1 MLIITWT
8 HNCGV
13 VGGVSGE
20 LCAFRFAER
29 LPENI
34 FSLRCNWDRATRA
47 KPEHRCLFAYSGACQ
62 IPYVGMAQQYTESA
76 YLLAV
81 GCKHTELENRALTAQ
96 VLSLKLPVQHP

>member
-1 MLIITWT
+1 VPFGLLRGHRKISHSDATGT
-8 HNCGV
+8 EPRVPNRNTG
-13 VGGVSGE
+13 
-20 LCAFRFAER
+20 A
-29 LPENI
+29 
-34 FSLRCNWDRATRA
+34 FSLIAGPA
-47 KPEHRCLFAYSGACQ
+47 Q